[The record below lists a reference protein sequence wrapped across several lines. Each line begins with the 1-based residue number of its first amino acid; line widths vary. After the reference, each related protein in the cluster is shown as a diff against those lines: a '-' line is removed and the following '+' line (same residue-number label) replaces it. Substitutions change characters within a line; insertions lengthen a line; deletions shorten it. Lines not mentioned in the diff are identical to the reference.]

1 VSLQPE
7 AIFLLYLAVTECQDK
22 VPIILSFGDSSAQA
36 RPSRAQIRRD
46 FNCLYYVTLVR
57 KLIEPLGVS
66 TDIIMLS
73 LGGEEC
79 GKETL
84 IMELPPL
91 N

>member
-1 VSLQPE
+1 MSLQPE

-46 FNCLYYVTLVR
+46 FNCLYYVTLVG
-57 KLIEPLGVS
+57 KLIGSLGVS
-66 TDIIMLS
+66 TDVMLS
-73 LGGEEC
+73 LGGKEC

-84 IMELPPL
+84 TMELPPL